1 MNGKNTKLFI
11 AALTRAEALQ
21 KALRHGCMSA
31 DHLFCACVEAAFSDS
46 APLEERLELEKLVK
60 VYTVLEAGQTS
71 ALPDALAKTK
81 AGSPKDFIH
90 LQQMLF
96 AAREKSRSALSAKD
110 AFLAI
115 LQAPTPFIASFLR
128 PDAQK
133 TIAAGV
139 GTAAIANIIE
149 KTKRIRKTL
158 LENVFGQEHAVRDFV
173 QGFFQAELQAISNPK
188 RYRPRATFLFA

>member
-1 MNGKNTKLFI
+1 MTMNGKNTKLFI

-139 GTAAIANIIE
+139 GDGGDC
-149 KTKRIRKTL
+149 K
-158 LENVFGQEHAVRDFV
+158 HH
-173 QGFFQAELQAISNPK
+173 
-188 RYRPRATFLFA
+188 